1 MINSENSSID
11 ELFTIDTI
19 KNNIVLDNG
28 AIGEEFIIILKV
40 LGIDEFVSKLEMGYE
55 TVIEL
60 DGKNLSGGQC
70 QKMISEL
77 CGDTG
82 VILG

>member
-1 MINSENSSID
+1 VITGFHFFGND
-11 ELFTIDTI
+11 
-19 KNNIVLDNG
+19 
-28 AIGEEFIIILKV
+28 
-40 LGIDEFVSKLEMGYE
+40 YE
-55 TVIEL
+55 PALLYMVYA
-60 DGKNLSGGQC
+60 GGQC